1 MTLAGV
7 IFDAAVR
14 TSVVL
19 GIALAACATLR
30 HRSAAVRHMVLAAGV
45 CSAVMAAPL
54 TLVMPEWDV
63 PLARSLTVMSAE
75 PAVVS
80 NAPATTIEPVA
91 PIAAGRRIG
100 DVVAGA
106 LTLGSAI
113 AIGLLLA
120 AFIRLSSITAG
131 AQRVID
137 DRWLQCAERVA
148 AGYAWRG
155 RIALLRTRTRDVIA
169 TWGLFRPCVLLPCD
183 ADGWDERRMQIVLA
197 HEFAHVRR
205 RDWLVQLTAEIARAV
220 FWFNPLFW
228 LACRRLRRE
237 SEQACDDAVLR
248 TGVAPAQYA
257 AELVGIARACRTP
270 RLTLASAVPIA
281 RPSSLERRITA
292 MLNTHR
298 NRREPSRRHLAITVI
313 GFAAIAVGA
322 AAASASKQ
330 TEPLPLTGYVFDST
344 GGVLPEVALTLDGE
358 HSASWRTTAD
368 SSGRFEFPPIS
379 PGHFVLSASMRGFR
393 PLRHELVLSDTR
405 DWERAITLQVGTVQ
419 ESIVVTDR
427 RGPGS
432 AHGSLAAGSALRVG
446 GNIRAPQ
453 KTKDVKPVY
462 PASMRDAGLEGVV
475 PIEAVI
481 GTDGLVSS
489 VRVVSAQ
496 VHPDFA
502 IAAVDA
508 VRQWR
513 FTPTLLNGS
522 PVEIVMTVTVQFG
535 LSD

>member
-1 MTLAGV
+1 
-7 IFDAAVR
+7 
-14 TSVVL
+14 
-19 GIALAACATLR
+19 
-30 HRSAAVRHMVLAAGV
+30 
-45 CSAVMAAPL
+45 
-54 TLVMPEWDV
+54 
-63 PLARSLTVMSAE
+63 
-75 PAVVS
+75 
-80 NAPATTIEPVA
+80 
-91 PIAAGRRIG
+91 
-100 DVVAGA
+100 
-106 LTLGSAI
+106 
-113 AIGLLLA
+113 
-120 AFIRLSSITAG
+120 
-131 AQRVID
+131 
-137 DRWLQCAERVA
+137 
-148 AGYAWRG
+148 
-155 RIALLRTRTRDVIA
+155 
-169 TWGLFRPCVLLPCD
+169 
-183 ADGWDERRMQIVLA
+183 
-197 HEFAHVRR
+197 
-205 RDWLVQLTAEIARAV
+205 
-220 FWFNPLFW
+220 
-228 LACRRLRRE
+228 
-237 SEQACDDAVLR
+237 
-248 TGVAPAQYA
+248 
-257 AELVGIARACRTP
+257 
-270 RLTLASAVPIA
+270 
-281 RPSSLERRITA
+281 

-379 PGHFVLSASMRGFR
+379 PGHYVLSASMRGFR